1 MNKGILVDIDDCIL
15 NVTRRKAA
23 IYSYLLNKKITVKDV
38 IGKRT
43 AEFLSNYLPP
53 NKIEEYREK
62 FWKIALCLEKEGY
75 KFIDLDKPEPYSR
88 QILRKLSKKFIIVYI
103 SNRLE
108 SMKHISISQLKKFNF
123 PYYENVYHAD
133 DQTFLSSTTE
143 GRKSVLSKIPKLNYV
158 VVIDDLPEN
167 YYHYKNLGI
176 PKIIGFMK
184 YIVLDEK
191 KFYNNGANYVIK
203 SWKDFPLN
211 DFL

>member
-1 MNKGILVDIDDCIL
+1 MHKGILVDIDDCIL

-23 IYSYLLNKKITVKDV
+23 IYSYLLNKKIKVKEV

-43 AEFLSNYLPP
+43 AEFLSKYLPSS
-53 NKIEEYREK
+53 KIEKYREK
-62 FWKIALCLEKEGY
+62 FWRIALCLENEGY
-75 KFIDLDKPEPYSR
+75 KFIDLDKPEPHSR
-88 QILRKLSKKFIIVYI
+88 RILRILSKKFTIVYI

-108 SMKHISISQLKKFNF
+108 SMKQITISQLKKFNF
-123 PYYENVYHAD
+123 PNYTHVYHAD
-133 DQTFLSSTTE
+133 NETFLSNPLE
-143 GRKSVLSKIPKLNYV
+143 GRKSVLSKIPKLDYV
-158 VVIDDLPEN
+158 AVIDDLPEN
-167 YYHYKNLGI
+167 YRYYKILNI

-191 KFYNNGANYVIK
+191 KFYENGANYVIR